1 MSEEYYLTDNIRVNN
16 DKMEYRKGDIFKII
30 KKHNASY
37 LK

>member
-1 MSEEYYLTDNIRVNN
+1 VNN